1 LTARVVPR
9 TIGRM
14 AVAPHLVATYAERA
28 GLFLSAVL
36 LLLASIAPLTAA
48 ADESSPTAPPA
59 LSAVPVSRIPTHD
72 PLNGG
77 FLVVNMHGFLFHPD
91 DSDLEEDVAYARWLG
106 SGVIRVF
113 ATDNNGFQQWD
124 GRRVGT
130 RIADIAPVLRAARVR
145 LIVALVN
152 NHRPVPGEL
161 PESAGWVDN
170 YLQLLLPFFTSNW
183 RGAYLTFAR
192 ELISTVQARDALDVV
207 YAWELGNELH
217 TPDDPSALM
226 PFITLAAQ
234 EIRALDPITP
244 ILPGTMGAN
253 HIEPYQPQSPL
264 ARWLYCEAPV
274 DAYTLHAYDWVSR
287 ERPGDMPIHW
297 DLEYITAEPCT
308 DGRRLPVIVEEL
320 GTSRVVAGMYAAED
334 EQSRLAQEL
343 RQIQLVRSYP
353 QVVAF
358 GVWNGESPRLVDRTF
373 ADTRRGLTSYGRDAQ
388 GGGSCYDPT
397 PDSRPG
403 VRCELEQALRRLP
416 FVRVDASDRWL
427 PDEHTTG
434 REPLIGGL
442 NPVLG
447 GDVALGLTI
456 SGWIEAPS
464 VDGAGGVDGI
474 AVVLGA
480 PSAGGEVLAHGQ
492 IGLPLADAADLV
504 QSSALAR
511 AEFAVYVPLD
521 RVPPGPNTLTVSAHI
536 AEHGAWFRTLQVVVP
551 SVGSIR
557 VAPRSIRAG
566 PEQAPPAPT
575 LPPLLDVRWPT
586 PGVRVTP
593 SFVLEGTAFDPV
605 TRDGH
610 TAHAHYI
617 EVFLEPGRDR
627 GGRLV
632 GTARVGQVDGTEF
645 RVLTTIPRGDHTLH
659 VHARSVTTGREVVV
673 RIPVVV

>member
-1 LTARVVPR
+1 
-9 TIGRM
+9 M
-14 AVAPHLVATYAERA
+14 AVARHHVVTYAERA
-28 GLFLSAVL
+28 GLLISAVL
-36 LLLASIAPLTAA
+36 LLLASIAPAAVA
-48 ADESSPTAPPA
+48 ADEISPIAPA
-59 LSAVPVSRIPTHD
+59 GTSATPVSRIPTHD

-77 FLVVNMHGFLFHPD
+77 FLVVNMHGFLFHPE

-113 ATDNNGFQQWD
+113 ATDNNAFQQWH

-145 LIVALVN
+145 LVVVLVN

-161 PESAGWVDN
+161 PESAGWLDD

-207 YAWELGNELH
+207 HAWELGNELH

-234 EIRALDPITP
+234 EIRVLDPIAP

-253 HIEPYQPQSPL
+253 HIEPYRPQSPL

-297 DLEYITAEPCT
+297 DLEYITAEPCP

-320 GTSRVVAGMYAAED
+320 GTSRVMARMYAAED
-334 EQSRLAQEL
+334 ELSRLAQEL

-353 QVVAF
+353 QVVGF

-373 ADTRRGLTSYGRDAQ
+373 ADTRRGLTSYGTGAQ

-416 FVRVDASDRWL
+416 FVRVDASGPWL

-442 NPVLG
+442 NPVVG
-447 GDVALGLTI
+447 GDVAVGLTI

-464 VDGAGGVDGI
+464 VEGAGDVDGI

-480 PSAGGEVLAHGQ
+480 PNAGGDVLAQGQ
-492 IGLPLADAADLV
+492 IGLPGADAADLM
-504 QSSALAR
+504 QSR
-511 AEFAVYVPLD
+511 DVERVEFSVYVPLNG
-521 RVPPGPNTLTVSAHI
+521 VSPGPNTLTVAAHT
-536 AEHGAWFRTLQVVVP
+536 AEHGAWFRTLHVVVP

-557 VAPRSIRAG
+557 AAPRSIRAD
-566 PEQAPPAPT
+566 PDQAPPAPT

-586 PGVRVTP
+586 PGARVTP
-593 SFVLEGTAFDPV
+593 SFVLEGAAFDPV
-605 TRDGH
+605 TRDRH
-610 TAHAHYI
+610 TTDAHYV
-617 EVFLEPGRDR
+617 EVFLEPGRDL

-632 GTARVGQVDGTEF
+632 GTARPGQFDGAEF
-645 RVLTTIPRGDHTLH
+645 RVLTTIPRGDHMLH